1 MKIYISGSNLSFLT
15 KKKEVLEKR
24 DILKENNHSVVLG
37 CELKN
42 KFLKM
47 YRREPTPEELKS
59 FKREILSECEGIM
72 FLSSWQK
79 DSEVKQD
86 HNYAVE
92 HNLVIFEVFRQVSS
106 WGKSEN

>member
-1 MKIYISGSNLSFLT
+1 MKIYISGSNISFLT

-24 DILKENNHSVVLG
+24 NILKENNHSVILG
-37 CELKN
+37 CELK
-42 KFLKM
+42 KLFLKM

-92 HNLVIFEVFRQVSS
+92 HNLVIFQVFRQVSS

>member
-42 KFLKM
+42 KFLEM

-72 FLSSWQK
+72 FLSLMSPPPMATNVGVTP
-79 DSEVKQD
+79 ERP
-86 HNYAVE
+86 
-92 HNLVIFEVFRQVSS
+92 LITGIF
-106 WGKSEN
+106 W